1 MDCFREELV
10 RKVDKWVFFLRWVV
24 VSKATLSIIV
34 HSSFRIQKPNWVI
47 ISFLTE
53 YQKFVFRWSIIS
65 FKERVHCGDGLKSP
79 NSLSCYQK
87 RGSITQ
93 PPLNSWISQL
103 TALALLAHSFLFHLH
118 SKMINVTTILGLT
131 PVVKQLQLTLS
142 SFDCDAKTQN
152 LEELGTSDY
161 GTIAFSGVE
170 PRNTI
175 HLISTLVYDTCS
187 DLWRYEI

>member
-1 MDCFREELV
+1 
-10 RKVDKWVFFLRWVV
+10 
-24 VSKATLSIIV
+24 
-34 HSSFRIQKPNWVI
+34 
-47 ISFLTE
+47 
-53 YQKFVFRWSIIS
+53 
-65 FKERVHCGDGLKSP
+65 
-79 NSLSCYQK
+79 
-87 RGSITQ
+87 
-93 PPLNSWISQL
+93 
-103 TALALLAHSFLFHLH
+103 
-118 SKMINVTTILGLT
+118 MINVTTILGLT